1 MTTYKFNSKKE
12 VKTYKEISNVA
23 QGVYGANEMIRN
35 FQTDDITKHEN
46 DRYNTRFEEVKN

>member
-1 MTTYKFNSKKE
+1 MTTYKFNNKKE

-23 QGVYGANEMIRN
+23 QGIYGANETIRR

-46 DRYNTRFEEVKN
+46 EQYDTRFEEA